1 MKTAASLNEPIAIIG
16 MGCRFPGGADSP
28 RSFWKLLADGADG
41 IVEVPSERWNI
52 DRFHDTDDQM
62 PGKMYL
68 RAGGFLRERIDRFD
82 ALFFGLSPR
91 EAALL
96 DPQQR
101 ILLEVAWEAL
111 EDAGLV
117 AEHLAGSDTGVY
129 VGGLALDNMMT
140 QLHPD
145 NLHAVGVHTAVSTM
159 MTMLS
164 NRLSYTFDLRGPS
177 MSIDTACSSSLVA
190 LHQACQAVWAGECR
204 LALVGGVNIMHRPE
218 YLIML
223 CKGGFVAH
231 DGRCKSFDA
240 RADGYGR
247 GEGAGVV
254 VLKPYADALRDG
266 DAIYALVRATGV
278 NQDGRTDGI
287 TVPNPHSQEALMRRV
302 LRQAQLT
309 PDSIRYIEA
318 HGTGTAVGDPLETAA
333 LGAAIGSGRAPGNPV
348 TIGSVKANIGHLEA
362 AAGIASLIKS
372 ALVIEQQQIP
382 PVANLQTPNPKIP
395 FDAWN
400 LRLPRELE
408 AMPVSD
414 GPIFVGINSFGYG
427 GTNAHAILQDA
438 PVPELP
444 PSIEHAPEQPYLL
457 PLSARSSAALR
468 ALADAY
474 VQQLAKSKETAL
486 HDLCYS
492 ASVRRSH
499 HEFRAGVI
507 AVSSEEML
515 LQLRKLAEEG
525 AGRGIVSGTC
535 PAKGQR
541 PVFVFTGMGPQ
552 WWAMGRELYQQEA
565 VFREAVDSCDAEFRK
580 LSDWRMLDE
589 FLADESASRVSVAHV
604 AACTNF
610 MLQVGLVMLWRS
622 WGIEPA
628 AVVGHSLGEI
638 GAAWAAGALDLSAAI
653 RVLYH
658 RSRLLNRIAG
668 QGTMMGVGISAEGI
682 KPYLADEAGR
692 VTIAA
697 VNSPRSI
704 TLTGDAES
712 LKRIAANLEKAR
724 VSGLF
729 MQVEMA
735 YHSPYMEP
743 LKEDMFAALHD
754 VRADEL
760 VCPIYS
766 SVDGKRVTSE
776 GLDADYWWR
785 NMRQPVY
792 FADAI
797 GALIEDGHTLFVEVG
812 PAPVLSTSIR
822 QCFVHRGL
830 QANLIA
836 SLKRGKSEG
845 AALQEMVANLYVAG
859 SPLNW
864 SKLYPQGGRY
874 VRLPTY
880 PWQRETY
887 WHESEKAR
895 AERIGAPAH
904 ALLGERTEAPEAVWE
919 SRLSNGLLPYLAD
932 HHVQG
937 LRVLAGASYAELGLA
952 IHAQLGGAGHN
963 VLEDLEFHK
972 ALVIDAHD
980 EPVLRTSYDMETR
993 EYVVHSSRRDRAEW
1007 QLHARG
1013 RLSFVTPKLAERTD
1027 LAAIQSRCEVQIEG
1041 AEHYQQMRERGLE
1054 YGPYFQGVRRLRR
1067 DAGGD
1072 EVLAWIEGH
1081 VDLSA
1086 RPHGNRLHPTLFD
1099 SALQTLLTTLGA
1111 KGDTEVY
1118 IPVGIR
1124 QLVLHR
1130 SPMGG
1135 FWCHGRLRQ
1144 RWEGYAEGDIALF
1157 DEDGQVL
1164 VEAIGVRAQALT
1176 RQDHDPLRHMEQW
1189 LYDYRWEPA
1198 VLADAK
1204 ERNGRWLVIADRG
1217 EVGHRLAMALQG
1229 AGAQEV
1235 VQLNH
1240 ESHESHDQDLEHAQP
1255 ELSKGLDGIV
1265 FMRALDARDEDF
1277 GTPAAVQ
1284 LVQLIQMLGRL
1295 ETLPALAVVTCE
1307 AQRVSDE
1314 EVQPGVAQATL
1325 IGGVRVAINEYP
1337 ALSVRAIDIDRGA
1350 ATLATLADEL
1360 LSASAEDEVALRG
1373 TQRYVHRMQRCRIQN
1388 LTRLGS
1394 VSATTAAGHV
1404 QNSEAQRDPAA
1415 DEVQVAMYNA
1425 RPDGAG
1431 GATGIGRVIKIGK
1444 SLQGFR
1450 QGDEALVYLRGRP
1463 EQRANVSSQAVFLLP
1478 ERDHEVA
1485 AELPIFAAAQYALM
1499 HVSGLRAGESLL
1511 ITAAASPLGLAAIQV
1526 ARRLGAR
1533 VIALA
1538 DGPKQQSY
1546 LQEIGRI
1553 EVVSSE
1559 TLGFVETVR
1568 ERTGNV
1574 GADVVLNLLQGELA
1588 EKALALVAPFGRYV
1602 DLSGSSVRAQ
1612 ASDNRSVTAV
1622 DMAQLAAWRPAQF
1635 TQLLKE
1641 VREGFRSGAY
1651 KATLHHGV
1659 AAERAD
1665 EVAQA
1670 LQVSDRVGGVV
1681 MEFEQSP
1688 ALDSLFDA
1696 DASYLIT
1703 GGFGGFGLA
1712 VAAWMVEQGAQH
1724 LVLVGRRG
1732 AATPEAQQ
1740 AVEALRE
1747 AGAQVLAVSADI
1759 ANEADV
1765 ARLFAQI
1772 WEQAPPLKGVFHTAA
1787 VLQDSPIN
1795 RIEPQHV
1802 HTVMGP
1808 KAAGAWWLH
1817 RHTRN
1822 LPLDYFVLFSS
1833 VACMVGGPGQASYAM
1848 SCEYQDALARHRR
1861 ALGLAATSINWGAL
1875 AEVGM
1880 IARHGEVEK
1889 YFNLTGVGSFSP
1901 AQAVALLG
1909 KVLELNPPQIGVA
1922 KMDWKAWGGTYP
1934 TWAASPKY
1942 SDLAVGDEDEDAASG
1957 EHALLHALLQMSE
1970 EDRIK
1975 AVADVLTEVLAET
1988 LQLAPERIDRQQSLL
2003 NMGIDSLMA
2012 MELQMGVETRF
2023 SVKVS
2028 TLELMKGNNLMQLA
2042 QYITKSIADKSARKA
2057 SKPAAAPVVAKR
2069 PDDAASL
2076 IAKLDDLG
2084 DADLDQLL
2092 AQLLPKDEVDA

>member
-1 MKTAASLNEPIAIIG
+1 MKTAESLNEPIAIIG

-41 IVEVPSERWNI
+41 IVEVPSERWNV

-68 RAGGFLRERIDRFD
+68 RAGGFLQERIDRFD

-117 AEHLAGSDTGVY
+117 AERLAGSDTGVY

-302 LRQAQLT
+302 LCQAQLT
-309 PDSIRYIEA
+309 PESIRYIEA

-333 LGAAIGSGRAPGNPV
+333 LGAAIGSGRAPGNAI

-395 FDAWN
+395 FDEWN

-408 AMPVSD
+408 AMPAGD
-414 GPIFVGINSFGYG
+414 GPAFVGINSFGYG

-438 PVPELP
+438 PAPDP
-444 PSIEHAPEQPYLL
+444 APRIEHASGHTYLL
-457 PLSARSSAALR
+457 PLSARSTTALR

-474 VQQLAKSKETAL
+474 AQRLAESQEIAL

-492 ASVRRSH
+492 AAVRRSH
-499 HEFRAGVI
+499 HDFRAGVI
-507 AVSSEEML
+507 AASPEEML
-515 LQLRKLAEEG
+515 PQLRKLAEEG
-525 AGRGIVSGTC
+525 AGRGIVSGIC
-535 PAKGQR
+535 AAKGQR

-552 WWAMGRELYQQEA
+552 WWAMGRELYRQEL
-565 VFREAVDSCDAEFRK
+565 VFRAAVDSCDAEFRK

-589 FLADESASRVSVAHV
+589 FLADESASRMSVAHI

-638 GAAWAAGALDLSAAI
+638 GAAWAAGALDLPAAI

-668 QGTMMGVGISAEGI
+668 QGTMMGAGISAEGI

-692 VTIAA
+692 VSIAA

-704 TLTGDAES
+704 TLTGNAES

-776 GLDADYWWR
+776 ELDADYWWR

-792 FADAI
+792 FADAVA
-797 GALIEDGHTLFVEVG
+797 ALIEDGHTLFVEVG

-822 QCFVHRGL
+822 QCFVHLGL
-830 QANLIA
+830 QASLIA
-836 SLKRGKSEG
+836 SLKRGKPEA
-845 AALQEMVANLYVAG
+845 AALQEMVAHLYAAG
-859 SPLNW
+859 SPLDW

-887 WHESEKAR
+887 WHESDKAR
-895 AERIGAPAH
+895 AERIGRPAH
-904 ALLGERTEAPEAVWE
+904 ALLGERTEAPEAAWE
-919 SRLSNGLLPYLAD
+919 SRLSNGLLPYLVD

-952 IHAQLGGAGHN
+952 IHAQLGGITHN

-980 EPVLRTSYDMETR
+980 EPVLRTSYDHDTR
-993 EYVVHSSRRDRAEW
+993 EYVVQSSRRDRAAW

-1013 RLSFVTPKLAERTD
+1013 RLSFLAPNVPAQLD

-1041 AEHYQQMRERGLE
+1041 AEHYQKMRERGLE
-1054 YGPYFQGVRRLRR
+1054 YGPYFQGVRRIWR
-1067 DAGGD
+1067 DADGD

-1081 VDLSA
+1081 ADLA
-1086 RPHGNRLHPTLFD
+1086 DRPHGNRLHPTQFD

-1124 QLVLHR
+1124 RLVLHR
-1130 SPMGG
+1130 SPAGG

-1144 RWEGYAEGDIALF
+1144 RWEGYAEGDIVLF
-1157 DEDGQVL
+1157 DQDGRAL
-1164 VEAIGVRAQALT
+1164 AEAIGVRAQALT
-1176 RQDHDPLRHMEQW
+1176 RKDHDPLRHMEQW

-1198 VLADAK
+1198 ARADAK
-1204 ERNGRWLVIADRG
+1204 ERTGRWLVIADRG
-1217 EVGHRLAMALQG
+1217 ETGHRLAMALQG
-1229 AGAQEV
+1229 AGAQAV
-1235 VQLNH
+1235 AVLNH
-1240 ESHESHDQDLEHAQP
+1240 EQNLEQP
-1255 ELSKGLDGIV
+1255 VAEAASGLHGIA

-1284 LVQLIQMLGRL
+1284 LVQLIQVLGRL
-1295 ETLPALAVVTCE
+1295 ETPPALAVVTRE
-1307 AQRVSDE
+1307 AQRVVDD
-1314 EVQPGVAQATL
+1314 EVQAGVAQATL

-1337 ALSVRAIDIDRGA
+1337 SLSLRAIDIDRA
-1350 ATLATLADEL
+1350 PETLAALAEEL
-1360 LSASAEDEVALRG
+1360 LCASAEDEVALRG
-1373 TQRYVHRMQRCRIQN
+1373 SQRYVHRMQRCRVQELKGTGGTPAGMAQN
-1388 LTRLGS
+1388 
-1394 VSATTAAGHV
+1394 AV
-1404 QNSEAQRDPAA
+1404 QGAEAPSDPGA
-1415 DEVQVAMYNA
+1415 DEVQLAMYNA
-1425 RPDGAG
+1425 RLDTSSGV
-1431 GATGIGRVIKIGK
+1431 TGIGRVVKIGK

-1450 QGDEALVYLRGRP
+1450 PGDEALVYLHGQP
-1463 EQRANVSSQAVFLLP
+1463 DQRVNVSSQAVFLLP
-1478 ERDHEVA
+1478 ERDHDVA

-1538 DGPKQQSY
+1538 AGPEQRSY

-1559 TLGFVETVR
+1559 TLEFVDTVR
-1568 ERTGNV
+1568 ERTGGV
-1574 GADVVLNLLQGELA
+1574 GADVVLNLLQGEPA
-1588 EKALALVAPFGRYV
+1588 EKALALLAPFGRYV
-1602 DLSGSSVRAQ
+1602 DLSGSAVRGK

-1635 TQLLKE
+1635 AQLLKE
-1641 VREGFRSGAY
+1641 VREGFRSGTY
-1651 KATLHHGV
+1651 KATPHHSV
-1659 AAERAD
+1659 AAARPD
-1665 EVAQA
+1665 EVAQV
-1670 LQVSDRVGGVV
+1670 LQRPDRVGGVV
-1681 MEFEQSP
+1681 MEFEQSG
-1688 ALDSLFDA
+1688 AAESLFDA

-1712 VAAWMVEQGAQH
+1712 LAAWMVEQGAQH

-1747 AGAQVLAVSADI
+1747 AGAQVLSVSADI
-1759 ANEADV
+1759 SSEADV

-1802 HTVMGP
+1802 HAVMGP

-1889 YFNLTGVGSFSP
+1889 YFNLTGVGSFTP

-1909 KVLELNPPQIGVA
+1909 KVLEWNPPQIGVA

-1942 SDLAVGDEDEDAASG
+1942 SDLAVGEEDDEGTSG
-1957 EHALLHALLQMSE
+1957 ERALLQALAQMSE

-2012 MELQMGVETRF
+2012 MELQMGVEARF

-2042 QYITKSIADKSARKA
+2042 QYVAKSIADKSARRT
-2057 SKPAAAPVVAKR
+2057 SKPAAAPAAKR

-2092 AQLLPKDEVDA
+2092 AQLLPKDEVGA